1 MGLINVFIEHY
12 NVKTLFIC
20 NERKLENI
28 IPKYKEIKEK
38 YIRFTY
44 EFNPELKEIL
54 NSIIQGGKY
63 KNISDFIDK
72 DVVVD
77 VFKRG
82 KSKNIRTLF
91 FVLDV
96 FAKIKYLL
104 DDYKESDSYNDL
116 KTLVLHYIC
125 FYSIERKQRGID
137 ALILS
142 KISIS
147 FFNPH
152 ISLAD
157 IFDGDEDDN
166 NLFSQESQ
174 ATTQIA
180 STEDKIIQKI
190 QTKYFSKGHIPFE
203 QFLSIAEYINSGFFN
218 EEKLKKEIE
227 TINRE
232 FQHKKIKNSQTK
244 FIEGLSDFS
253 LTDEDFLPFIDE
265 LYKEVDK
272 GNFDLLTYL
281 KLYSQLVWLESFE
294 IKGLH
299 ITDEV
304 TDRFKNAVKKSVE
317 NGYAKFIQNL
327 NYQIPQWEGE
337 SKFNAFLRFVESVNN
352 SLEVKQKV
360 NNTQRLIKAV
370 QDKEEEIL
378 SELLSKDSDL
388 VLEENDAQKIF
399 EVLIKSEASM
409 NNLFDEAIV
418 NRYAN
423 EGSISQLPKNEK
435 KFITKLNEL
444 IEAENQKHDEIPY
457 SYLPVILL
465 GQYLTKLTKD

>member
-1 MGLINVFIEHY
+1 MVESMFYKSIEDYINTPITDYAIMISGEWGIGKTYFLKNTLLSDFKEKNKRCIYISFIGRNDETKLKDDIYKKINPFYFSENKSKVLLEAEAIEEIVNNGLKKNIPEDIILCFDDLERINKDFFEPAMGLINVFIEHY

-152 ISLAD
+152 IS
-157 IFDGDEDDN
+157 
-166 NLFSQESQ
+166 FSR
-174 ATTQIA
+174 
-180 STEDKIIQKI
+180 
-190 QTKYFSKGHIPFE
+190 YF
-203 QFLSIAEYINSGFFN
+203 
-218 EEKLKKEIE
+218 
-227 TINRE
+227 
-232 FQHKKIKNSQTK
+232 
-244 FIEGLSDFS
+244 
-253 LTDEDFLPFIDE
+253 
-265 LYKEVDK
+265 
-272 GNFDLLTYL
+272 
-281 KLYSQLVWLESFE
+281 
-294 IKGLH
+294 
-299 ITDEV
+299 
-304 TDRFKNAVKKSVE
+304 
-317 NGYAKFIQNL
+317 
-327 NYQIPQWEGE
+327 
-337 SKFNAFLRFVESVNN
+337 
-352 SLEVKQKV
+352 
-360 NNTQRLIKAV
+360 
-370 QDKEEEIL
+370 
-378 SELLSKDSDL
+378 
-388 VLEENDAQKIF
+388 
-399 EVLIKSEASM
+399 
-409 NNLFDEAIV
+409 
-418 NRYAN
+418 
-423 EGSISQLPKNEK
+423 
-435 KFITKLNEL
+435 
-444 IEAENQKHDEIPY
+444 
-457 SYLPVILL
+457 
-465 GQYLTKLTKD
+465 